1 MRVRRPGS
9 RHARAPKIRPH
20 AAEPAIFRLTRALEF
35 IGFSGFLRDEPTVRV
50 LIHRERL
57 YGLICLRRAEDLT
70 TPTVDDMVTG
80 GDIPN
85 NRAVRFDGLQMID
98 LDRPVETAQ

>member
-1 MRVRRPGS
+1 MIISDLSPGDRP
-9 RHARAPKIRPH
+9 
-20 AAEPAIFRLTRALEF
+20 F
-35 IGFSGFLRDEPTVRV
+35 GFSFTGKGCMGYSVSQD
-50 LIHRERL
+50 
-57 YGLICLRRAEDLT
+57 AEDLT

-98 LDRPVETAQ
+98 LDRPVEAAQ

>member
-1 MRVRRPGS
+1 MGYS
-9 RHARAPKIRPH
+9 DFDDA
-20 AAEPAIFRLTRALEF
+20 
-35 IGFSGFLRDEPTVRV
+35 D
-50 LIHRERL
+50 
-57 YGLICLRRAEDLT
+57 DLT

-85 NRAVRFDGLQMID
+85 TRAARFDRLQMID

>member
-1 MRVRRPGS
+1 MGYSVS
-9 RHARAPKIRPH
+9 Q
-20 AAEPAIFRLTRALEF
+20 
-35 IGFSGFLRDEPTVRV
+35 D
-50 LIHRERL
+50 
-57 YGLICLRRAEDLT
+57 AEDLT

>member
-1 MRVRRPGS
+1 MGYS
-9 RHARAPKIRPH
+9 D
-20 AAEPAIFRLTRALEF
+20 
-35 IGFSGFLRDEPTVRV
+35 SDN
-50 LIHRERL
+50 
-57 YGLICLRRAEDLT
+57 AEDLT

-85 NRAVRFDGLQMID
+85 NRAVHFDDLQMID

>member
-1 MRVRRPGS
+1 MVLTIAHCGHPPRR
-9 RHARAPKIRPH
+9 
-20 AAEPAIFRLTRALEF
+20 
-35 IGFSGFLRDEPTVRV
+35 PTVRV

-57 YGLICLRRAEDLT
+57 YGLFCPHEAEDLT

-85 NRAVRFDGLQMID
+85 NRAVHSDDLQMID

>member
-1 MRVRRPGS
+1 MLPGGDRP
-9 RHARAPKIRPH
+9 
-20 AAEPAIFRLTRALEF
+20 F
-35 IGFSGFLRDEPTVRV
+35 GFSFTGKGCMGYSDSDN
-50 LIHRERL
+50 
-57 YGLICLRRAEDLT
+57 AEDLT

-85 NRAVRFDGLQMID
+85 NRAVHFDDLQMID